1 MADKILTVGERI
13 KQIRINNGL
22 TFSQFGGFLDAT
34 AEYVKDVENNKVTP
48 THEFIHVLCWEFGM
62 PEEYFNPTFTL
73 GERIKIVRESRGLTQ
88 TDFSDELGITQ
99 AHTSKMEHDTE
110 NPSDTV
116 LKLISCKFNV
126 SYNFLKFGNEPME
139 QKADADTQKKD
150 DVSRLINQFLELEE
164 FNYSELDEQLYDSN
178 DEWRTTKQYIDTQ
191 FENLKAF
198 VVGISGN
205 NEKKNSIGRLED
217 SVSNLQHMWGNA
229 CFLEGLKKGLLMMQW
244 AKGQANATGTIL

>member
-1 MADKILTVGERI
+1 
-13 KQIRINNGL
+13 
-22 TFSQFGGFLDAT
+22 
-34 AEYVKDVENNKVTP
+34 
-48 THEFIHVLCWEFGM
+48 
-62 PEEYFNPTFTL
+62 
-73 GERIKIVRESRGLTQ
+73 
-88 TDFSDELGITQ
+88 
-99 AHTSKMEHDTE
+99 MEHDAE

-139 QKADADTQKKD
+139 QKAAADTQKTD
-150 DVSRLINQFLELEE
+150 DVSRLINRILVSEE

-191 FENLKAF
+191 FENLKTF